1 MRLMPAGDTALL
13 VELDDLDEVLSL
25 YAQLDEDLPEG
36 VIDLVPAATTLLLT
50 IDPRAT
56 DVERISRQV
65 SGITVGSHERATT
78 GEVEIPVVYDGEDL
92 VEVGRI
98 TGLGERGV
106 IEAHT
111 GSPWTVAFCG
121 FAPGFGYMVGG
132 DERLR
137 VPRRDNPR
145 TRVPAGSVAIAGEF
159 ASVYPRESP
168 GGWQLIG
175 RTNLEVWDIGRE
187 PPALIVPGTTVRYVE
202 VSS

>member
-1 MRLMPAGDTALL
+1 MPAGDTALL
-13 VELDDLDEVLSL
+13 VELADLDEVLSL
-25 YAQLDEDLPEG
+25 YARLDEDLPDG
-36 VIDLVPAATTLLLT
+36 VVDLVPAATTLLLT
-50 IDPRAT
+50 IDPRVT
-56 DVERISRQV
+56 DVEGLARRV

-92 VEVGRI
+92 AEVGRI

-175 RTNLEVWDIGRE
+175 RTALEVWDIGRE
-187 PPALIVPGTTVRYVE
+187 PPALLVPGTTVRYVE

>member
-187 PPALIVPGTTVRYVE
+187 PPALLVPGTTVRYVE

>member
-1 MRLMPAGDTALL
+1 MPAGDTALL
-13 VELDDLDEVLSL
+13 VELGDLDEVLSL

-36 VIDLVPAATTLLLT
+36 VIDLVPAAATLLVT

-65 SGITVGSHERATT
+65 SGITIGSHERATT

-92 VEVGRI
+92 AEVGRI

-111 GSPWTVAFCG
+111 GTPWTVAFCG

-187 PPALIVPGTTVRYVE
+187 PPALLVPGTTVRYVE

>member
-13 VELDDLDEVLSL
+13 VELGDLDEVLSL

-36 VIDLVPAATTLLLT
+36 VIDLVPAATTLLVT

-65 SGITVGSHERATT
+65 SGVTVGSHERATT

-92 VEVGRI
+92 AEVGRI
-98 TGLGERGV
+98 TGLGKRGV
-106 IEAHT
+106 VEAHT

-121 FAPGFGYMVGG
+121 FAPGFGYMIGG
-132 DERLR
+132 DEGLR

-175 RTNLEVWDIGRE
+175 RTALEVWDIGRE
-187 PPALIVPGTTVRYVE
+187 PPALLVPGTTVRYVE

>member
-13 VELDDLDEVLSL
+13 VELGDLDEVLSL

-50 IDPRAT
+50 IDPRGT

-65 SGITVGSHERATT
+65 SGITVGSRERATT

-92 VEVGRI
+92 AEVGRI

-106 IEAHT
+106 VEAHT
-111 GSPWTVAFCG
+111 GTPWTVAFCG

-175 RTNLEVWDIGRE
+175 RTALEVWDIGRE
-187 PPALIVPGTTVRYVE
+187 PPALLVPGTTVRYVE

>member
-1 MRLMPAGDTALL
+1 MPAGDTALL
-13 VELDDLDEVLSL
+13 VELADLDEVLSL
-25 YAQLDEDLPEG
+25 YARLDEDLPDG
-36 VIDLVPAATTLLLT
+36 VVDLVPAATTLLLT
-50 IDPRAT
+50 IDPRVT
-56 DVERISRQV
+56 DVEGLARRV

-78 GEVEIPVVYDGEDL
+78 GEVEIPVAYDGEDL
-92 VEVGRI
+92 AEVGRI

-175 RTNLEVWDIGRE
+175 RTALEVWDIGRE
-187 PPALIVPGTTVRYVE
+187 PPALLVPGTTVRYVE

>member
-1 MRLMPAGDTALL
+1 M
-13 VELDDLDEVLSL
+13 
-25 YAQLDEDLPEG
+25 YARLDEDLPDG
-36 VIDLVPAATTLLLT
+36 VVDLVPAATTLLLT
-50 IDPRAT
+50 IDPRVT
-56 DVERISRQV
+56 DVEGLARRV

-92 VEVGRI
+92 AEVGRI

-175 RTNLEVWDIGRE
+175 RTALEVWDIGRE
-187 PPALIVPGTTVRYVE
+187 PPALLVPGTTVRYVE